1 MTDPSTS
8 SRFRSLFD
16 TALQDYERQTGTKL
30 VDHPLAKQL
39 ETYES
44 VEAITAFFQE
54 QAQAFSE
61 FRGSDGRIMKS
72 LKSAVSVLLTL
83 STSTTLGEAIGLVRW
98 KISMDVPRS

>member
-8 SRFRSLFD
+8 SRFRLLFD
-16 TALQDYERQTGTKL
+16 TALQDYEKQTGTKL

-39 ETYES
+39 ESYDS

-83 STSTTLGEAIGLVRW
+83 STSTAIGEAIGLVRW
-98 KISMDVPRS
+98 KISMDMPRS